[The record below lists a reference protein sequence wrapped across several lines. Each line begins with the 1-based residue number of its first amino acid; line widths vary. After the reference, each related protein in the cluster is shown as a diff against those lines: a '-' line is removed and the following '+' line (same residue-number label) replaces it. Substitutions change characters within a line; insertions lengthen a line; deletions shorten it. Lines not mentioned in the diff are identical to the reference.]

1 MTTAD
6 LVLGIDLSTTAAKAA
21 AFDTQGR
28 MVALGRAPL
37 ALARPGPDRFEQDP
51 GDWWTALCR
60 AIADVTAAV
69 NPARIAGLAIAHQ
82 RETFACLD
90 AGGRPL
96 RPAMLWLDGRA
107 RGHLPSLVRRIGT
120 DRLRALSGKAADFGP
135 ALPKIAWL
143 AEEEPETHARTA
155 LFCDVQAY
163 LVQGLTGRPRTSWA
177 SADPLALFDI
187 GARRWSDELC
197 RAVGIAP
204 DRLPEACAPGT
215 PLGAVTPEAA
225 AATGLR
231 AGTPVLA
238 GGGDGQM
245 AGLGVDALDP
255 RRAYLNLGTAVV
267 FGVWSP
273 EPRQDEAWRTMTS
286 ASGRG
291 YVLESSLRSGAL
303 LSDWFLRRLL
313 EVEPRDAGIMAALEA
328 EAAALPPGSGGLLLL
343 PYWEGAMNPHWDPDA
358 RGAILGLSD
367 AHGRAHVY
375 RALIEGVALEQALVL
390 DLMRRRAGIEVAEF
404 VAVGGVA
411 ASDLWCGIMADATGV
426 AIQRSTTVE
435 AACLGAAMCAAAGA
449 GLAGSIEAAAG
460 AMRGAATATF
470 HPRSAA
476 RQRYAALLGIY
487 RDVYPQLSGLMR
499 RLSDFARDQAPAEG
513 RPD

>member
-1 MTTAD
+1 MPAD

-21 AFDTQGR
+21 AFDVQGR
-28 MVALGRAPL
+28 LHAAGRAPL
-37 ALARPGPDRFEQDP
+37 SLARPAPDRFEQDP
-51 GDWWTALCR
+51 RDWWAALCQ
-60 AIADVTAAV
+60 AVAGVTAAV
-69 NPARIAGLAIAHQ
+69 DPGRIAGLAIAHQ
-82 RETFACLD
+82 RETFACLGPD
-90 AGGRPL
+90 GEPL

-107 RGHLPSLVRRIGT
+107 RGHLGAVIDRIGQ

-143 AEEEPETHARTA
+143 ASEEPETHRRTT

-163 LVQGLTGRPRTSWA
+163 LVQALTGRARTSWA

-187 GARRWSDELC
+187 GARRWSEELC
-197 RAVGIAP
+197 AAAGITP
-204 DRLPEACAPGT
+204 DRLPEALPPGA
-215 PLGAVTPEAA
+215 PLGAVSAAAA

-231 AGTPVLA
+231 EGTPVLA

-267 FGVWSP
+267 FGVWSA
-273 EPRQDEAWRTMTS
+273 EPRQDPAWRTMTS

-303 LSDWFLRRLL
+303 LSDWYLRRQLG
-313 EVEPRDAGIMAALEA
+313 VDPRDGAAMAALEA
-328 EAAALPPGSGGLLLL
+328 EAASLPPGSGGLLLL

-358 RGAILGLSD
+358 RGAILGLTD
-367 AHGRAHVY
+367 AHGRGHVY

-390 DLMRRRAGIEVAEF
+390 DLMRGAAGVEVAEF
-404 VAVGGVA
+404 AAVGGVA
-411 ASDLWCGIMADATGV
+411 ASDLWCAVMADATGV
-426 AIQRSTTVE
+426 AIERSETVE

-449 GLAGSIEAAAG
+449 GLAGSIEAAAR
-460 AMRGAATATF
+460 AMRGTATATF
-470 HPRSAA
+470 HPDAA
-476 RQRYAALLGIY
+476 RRERYAALLGIY
-487 RDVYPQLSGLMR
+487 RDMYPQLSGLLR
-499 RLSDFARDQAPAEG
+499 RLSAFTRE
-513 RPD
+513 

>member
-1 MTTAD
+1 MRAD

-21 AFDTQGR
+21 VFDAGGR
-28 MVALGRAPL
+28 LQAAGRAPL
-37 ALARPGPDRFEQDP
+37 SLERPAPDRFEQDP
-51 GDWWTALCR
+51 RAWWGALC
-60 AIADVTAAV
+60 AALAEVTAAV
-69 NPARIAGLAIAHQ
+69 DPGRIAGLAIAHQ
-82 RETFACLD
+82 RETFACLGPD
-90 AGGRPL
+90 GEPL

-107 RGHLPSLVRRIGT
+107 RGHLGSLVRRIGEG
-120 DRLRALSGKAADFGP
+120 RLRALSGKAADFGP

-143 AEEEPETHARTA
+143 AKEEPEIHRRTA

-163 LVQGLTGRPRTSWA
+163 LVQSLTGRARTSWA

-187 GARRWSDELC
+187 GAHRWSDELC
-197 RAVGIAP
+197 GAVGITP
-204 DRLPEACAPGT
+204 DRLPEVFPPGAL
-215 PLGAVTPEAA
+215 LGAVSAAAA

-238 GGGDGQM
+238 GGGDGQV

-267 FGVWSP
+267 FGVFCP
-273 EPRQDEAWRTMTS
+273 EPRQDPAWRTMTS

-313 EVEPRDAGIMAALEA
+313 GVDPRDEAAMGAIEA
-328 EAAALPPGSGGLLLL
+328 EAASLPPGSDGLLLL

-358 RGAILGLSD
+358 RGAILGLTD
-367 AHGRAHVY
+367 AHGRGHVY

-390 DLMRRRAGIEVAEF
+390 DRMRGAAGIEVAEF
-404 VAVGGVA
+404 AAVGGVA
-411 ASDLWCGIMADATGV
+411 ASDLWCAVMADATGV
-426 AIQRSTTVE
+426 VVERSETVE

-449 GLAGSIEAAAG
+449 GLAGSIEAAAK

-470 HPRSAA
+470 QPEPER
-476 RQRYAALLGIY
+476 RRRYAALLGIY
-487 RDVYPQLSGLMR
+487 RDMYPQLSGLMR
-499 RLSDFARDQAPAEG
+499 RLSAFTSTVPPG
-513 RPD
+513 

>member
-1 MTTAD
+1 MRAD
-6 LVLGIDLSTTAAKAA
+6 LVLGIDLSTTAAKAV
-21 AFDTQGR
+21 AFDAQGR
-28 MVALGRAPL
+28 VQAAGRAAL
-37 ALARPGPDRFEQDP
+37 ALARPAPERFEQDP
-51 GDWWTALCR
+51 RDWWVALCR
-60 AIADVTAAV
+60 AVAEVTAAV
-69 NPARIAGLAIAHQ
+69 APGRIAGLAIAHQ

-90 AGGRPL
+90 SGGEPL

-107 RGHLPSLVRRIGT
+107 RGQLGPLVGRIGA
-120 DRLRALSGKAADFGP
+120 DRLREVSGKAADFGP

-143 AEEEPETHARTA
+143 AEEEPEIHRRTA

-163 LVQGLTGRPRTSWA
+163 LVQALTGRARTSWA

-187 GARRWSDELC
+187 VAHRWSEELC
-197 RAVGIAP
+197 GAVGIAP
-204 DRLPEACAPGT
+204 DRLPEALAPGA
-215 PLGAVTPEAA
+215 PLGAVSEAAA

-238 GGGDGQM
+238 GGGDGQV

-273 EPRQDEAWRTMTS
+273 EPRQDPAWRTMVS

-313 EVEPRDAGIMAALEA
+313 GVEPLDRGAMAAIEA
-328 EAAALPPGSGGLLLL
+328 EAASLRPGSDGLLLL

-358 RGAILGLSD
+358 RGAILGLTE
-367 AHGRAHVY
+367 AHGRGHVY

-390 DLMRRRAGIEVAEF
+390 DLMRGGAGIEVAEF
-404 VAVGGVA
+404 AAVGGVA
-411 ASDLWCGIMADATGV
+411 ASDLWCSVMADATGV
-426 AIQRSTTVE
+426 VLQRSETVE

-449 GLAGSIEAAAG
+449 GLAGSIEAAAK
-460 AMRGAATATF
+460 AMRGTATATF
-470 HPRSAA
+470 HPDAER
-476 RQRYAALLGIY
+476 RRRYAELLGIY
-487 RDVYPQLSGLMR
+487 RDMYPQLSGVMR
-499 RLSDFARDQAPAEG
+499 RLSAFAR
-513 RPD
+513 